1 MSQTSFVP
9 TAQVETIRRLVQD
22 EALLPLIDPVLAGE
36 RLSFDDGLTLIESP
50 DLLTV
55 GRLADLSRRRLHGD
69 EVFFNHNRHINH
81 TNICRIKCR
90 FCAFSRTQETHDGAY
105 AFSHDEM
112 VEQALEAAALGV
124 TEIHVVG
131 GEHPDITYEWY
142 LDLVRKMHAAVPHIH
157 LKMWTASEIRHLG
170 RLGGGISDT
179 QVLQDLVDAGLGSMP
194 GGGAEVFSQ
203 RVRDLVCR
211 GKDTAEEWLEVHRRA
226 HEVGIKTNCTMLYGH
241 VETLEERI
249 DHLVRLRELQDESL
263 ATRARFEATGEL
275 PEINRTGEIGAFQC
289 FIPLAFHPENTV
301 FARRGWAF
309 TSGSDDLRM
318 VAVSR
323 LMLDNIP
330 NVKAYWIMISPELAQ
345 VALHFGA
352 NDVDGTVMVE
362 RIVHMAGAKTQQE
375 TQQGKL
381 VSLIRGAGRI
391 PVERDTVYNELG
403 RWDKQPPH
411 GEPWSA
417 RTTAP
422 TAGASS

>member
-1 MSQTSFVP
+1 MSSSALSGQ
-9 TAQVETIRRLVQD
+9 AATIRRLVQD
-22 EALLPLIDPVLAGE
+22 QALVPLIEPVLAGE
-36 RLSFDDGLTLIESP
+36 RLSFDDGLTLIEST

-55 GRLADLSRRRLHGD
+55 GKLADLARKRLHGD
-69 EVFFNHNRHINH
+69 DVFFNHNRHINH
-81 TNICRIKCR
+81 TTICRIKCR

-112 VEQALEAAALGV
+112 VEQALEAAQLGV

-142 LDLVRKMHAAVPHIH
+142 IELVRRMHEAVPHIH

-170 RLGGGISDT
+170 RLGGGLSDT
-179 QVLQDLVDAGLGSMP
+179 TVLQDLVDAGLGSMP

-211 GKDTAEEWLEVHRRA
+211 GKDTAEEWLEVHRKA
-226 HEVGIKTNCTMLYGH
+226 HQIGIKTNCTMLYGH
-241 VETLEERI
+241 VETLEERV

-263 ATRARFEATGEL
+263 ATRAHHVATGEL
-275 PEINRTGEIGAFQC
+275 PEINRTGETGAFQC

-309 TSGSDDLRM
+309 TAGSDDLRM

-375 TQQGKL
+375 TQQEKL
-381 VSLIRGAGRI
+381 VTLIRGAGRT
-391 PVERDTVYNELG
+391 PVERDTVYNELA
-403 RWDKQPPH
+403 RWDKQ
-411 GEPWSA
+411 
-417 RTTAP
+417 AP
-422 TAGASS
+422 TGAPTR

>member
-1 MSQTSFVP
+1 MSSP
-9 TAQVETIRRLVQD
+9 TVTDQAATIRRLVQD
-22 EALLPLIDPVLAGE
+22 KALIPLIEPVLAGE
-36 RLSFDDGLTLIESP
+36 RLSFDDGLTLIEST

-55 GRLADLSRRRLHGD
+55 GKLADLARKRRHGD
-69 EVFFNHNRHINH
+69 DVFFNHNRHINH
-81 TNICRIKCR
+81 TNISRIKCR

-112 VEQALEAAALGV
+112 VEQALEAAQLGV

-142 LDLVRKMHAAVPHIH
+142 IELVRRMHEAVPQIH

-170 RLGGGISDT
+170 RLGGGLSDT
-179 QVLQDLVDAGLGSMP
+179 QVLQDLVAAGLGSMP

-241 VETLEERI
+241 VETLEERV

-263 ATRARFEATGEL
+263 AKRAHHEATGEL
-275 PEINRTGEIGAFQC
+275 PAINTTGETGAFQC

-309 TSGSDDLRM
+309 TAGSDDLRM

-375 TQQGKL
+375 TQADTL
-381 VSLIRGAGRI
+381 VTLIRGAGRT
-391 PVERDTVYNELG
+391 PVERDTVYNELR
-403 RWDKQPPH
+403 RWDKQ
-411 GEPWSA
+411 
-417 RTTAP
+417 AP
-422 TAGASS
+422 TGAAAR

>member
-1 MSQTSFVP
+1 MP
-9 TAQVETIRRLVQD
+9 DPATATLDRQVDTIRRLVQD
-22 EALLPLIDPVLAGE
+22 DALLPLVEPVLAGE
-36 RLSFDDGLTLIESP
+36 RLGFEDGLTLIEST

-55 GRLADLSRRRLHGD
+55 GRLADLRRRTLHGD

-112 VEQALEAAALGV
+112 VEQALEAAKLGV

-142 LDLVRKMHAAVPHIH
+142 IELVRRMHEAVPHIH

-170 RLGGGISDT
+170 RLGGGLSDT
-179 QVLQDLVDAGLGSMP
+179 QVLQDLADAGLGSMP

-226 HEVGIKTNCTMLYGH
+226 HEVGFRTNCTMLYGH

-263 ATRARFEATGEL
+263 ETQRRWQESGEL
-275 PEINRTGEIGAFQC
+275 PAINRTGEVGAFQC

-309 TSGSDDLRM
+309 TAGSDDLRM

-375 TQQGKL
+375 TQQEKL
-381 VSLIRGAGRI
+381 VELIRGAGRI
-391 PVERDTVYNELG
+391 PVERDTVYNELR
-403 RWDKQPPH
+403 RW
-411 GEPWSA
+411 EPQS
-417 RTTAP
+417 P
-422 TAGASS
+422 AGAPGPLVSTTTTGT

>member
-1 MSQTSFVP
+1 MP
-9 TAQVETIRRLVQD
+9 TTASPVSAAQVDTLRRLVQD
-22 EALLPLIDPVLAGE
+22 DALLPLIEPVLAGE
-36 RLSFDDGLTLIESP
+36 RLSFDDGVTLIESP

-55 GRLADLSRRRLHGD
+55 GRLADIRRRALHGD

-90 FCAFSRTQETHDGAY
+90 FCAFSRTQATMDGAY

-112 VEQALEAAALGV
+112 VEQALEASALGV

-142 LDLVRKMHAAVPHIH
+142 IELVRKMHQAVPHIH

-170 RLGGGISDT
+170 RLGGGLSDT

-249 DHLVRLRELQDESL
+249 DHLDRLRKLQDESL
-263 ATRARFEATGEL
+263 ATRAKFEATGEL
-275 PEINRTGEIGAFQC
+275 PAINTTGEVGAFQC
-289 FIPLAFHPENTV
+289 LIPLAFHPENTV

-323 LMLDNIP
+323 LMLDNVP
-330 NVKAYWIMISPELAQ
+330 NIKAYWIMISPELAQ
-345 VALHFGA
+345 VALNFGA
-352 NDVDGTVMVE
+352 NDIDGTVMVE

-375 TQQGKL
+375 TQQQKL
-381 VSLIRGAGRI
+381 VDIIRGAGRI
-391 PVERDTVYNELG
+391 PVERDTVYNELN
-403 RWDKQPPH
+403 RWDKQVPY
-411 GEPWSA
+411 GAPWDA
-417 RTTAP
+417 ADA
-422 TAGASS
+422 AGAN

>member
-1 MSQTSFVP
+1 MP
-9 TAQVETIRRLVQD
+9 DTATPALQVKTLRRLVQD
-22 EALLPLIDPVLAGE
+22 PALEPLIDKVLAGE

-55 GRLADLSRRRLHGD
+55 GRLADLRRKQLHGD

-142 LDLVRKMHAAVPHIH
+142 IELVRKMHAAVPHIH

-170 RLGGGISDT
+170 RLGGGLSDT

-263 ATRARFEATGEL
+263 ATRAHFEATGEL
-275 PEINRTGEIGAFQC
+275 PEINRTGEVGALQC

-318 VAVSR
+318 VAVAR
-323 LMLDNIP
+323 LMLDNVP
-330 NVKAYWIMISPELAQ
+330 NIKAYWIMISPELAQ
-345 VALHFGA
+345 IALHFGA

-375 TQQGKL
+375 TQQEQL
-381 VSLIRGAGRI
+381 VSIIQGAGRI
-391 PVERDTVYNELG
+391 PVERDTVYNELN
-403 RWDKQPPH
+403 RWEKQLPYGAPKD
-411 GEPWSA
+411 
-417 RTTAP
+417 TQTA
-422 TAGASS
+422 AGATS